1 MSFWENTEPGSQNT
15 YLETPLELLLGAS
28 VSQFHS
34 VFFGPDG
41 KNPNNCKYVCSR
53 SIKDEWL
60 LLNMSCCVR
69 CCNIVDR
76 VYRGIVCTFCS
87 SFHNPFKVTLF
98 NVIYLWVVFVLQ
110 ACALYL
116 RLINIC
122 LLAVIQFMFVCCSL
136 KQPTVEPHRW
146 GRNSLFVIAHYKT
159 AVPIKKP
166 IPAFEPKI
174 NIYVETRVYFWW

>member
-15 YLETPLELLLGAS
+15 YLEIPLELLLGAS

-34 VFFGPDG
+34 VFFGPDW

-116 RLINIC
+116 RLGSLRVSKLFGCHCWDRALATNLPWGP
-122 LLAVIQFMFVCCSL
+122 LLPSPSTSPLALLSPLGISRASHVLSSWCWYNLV
-136 KQPTVEPHRW
+136 
-146 GRNSLFVIAHYKT
+146 
-159 AVPIKKP
+159 
-166 IPAFEPKI
+166 
-174 NIYVETRVYFWW
+174 